1 ARAAANYYNKHVKRY
16 YYRKD
21 AGMRGILKN
30 KPLIIMLIAILL
42 LGILAFVTS
51 ADRSVS
57 WIESTLGS
65 VIQPVQSFA
74 AKASNGIISF
84 VQKVFKTSDADKEL
98 EQLQVRMAQLEQA
111 ADENAKLKAENERLK
126 KLLNYVETLENYE
139 YVTAVVTGNS
149 QGVWFETFTINAGR
163 NKGIEKDMPVV
174 CAEGLV
180 GRVIEV
186 GANWSKATA
195 IIDPSSE
202 VSVMVERTRDIG
214 VVRGSFS
221 ATSDNQLELY
231 FLPSGFDLV
240 PGDKIVTSG
249 MSSIFP
255 KTITVGTVS
264 EVTRRS
270 AEGSQ
275 SNAIIEPAVDFG
287 HLEEVLV
294 LVPKAAE
301 E

>member
-1 ARAAANYYNKHVKRY
+1 
-16 YYRKD
+16 
-21 AGMRGILKN
+21 MRGILKN

-149 QGVWFETFTINAGR
+149 AGVWFETFTINAGR

-174 CAEGLV
+174 CAEGLI

>member
-1 ARAAANYYNKHVKRY
+1 
-16 YYRKD
+16 
-21 AGMRGILKN
+21 MRGILKN

-186 GANWSKATA
+186 GANWSKVTA

-255 KTITVGTVS
+255 KSIVVGTVS

-270 AEGSQ
+270 AEGTQ

>member
-1 ARAAANYYNKHVKRY
+1 
-16 YYRKD
+16 
-21 AGMRGILKN
+21 MRGILKN

-98 EQLQVRMAQLEQA
+98 EQLQVRMDQLEQA

-186 GANWSKATA
+186 GANWSKVTA

>member
-1 ARAAANYYNKHVKRY
+1 
-16 YYRKD
+16 
-21 AGMRGILKN
+21 MRGILKN

-174 CAEGLV
+174 CAEGLI

-231 FLPSGFDLV
+231 FMPSGFDLV

>member
-1 ARAAANYYNKHVKRY
+1 
-16 YYRKD
+16 
-21 AGMRGILKN
+21 MRGILKN

-174 CAEGLV
+174 CAEGLI

-186 GANWSKATA
+186 GANWSKVTA

-231 FLPSGFDLV
+231 FLPSGFDLM

>member
-1 ARAAANYYNKHVKRY
+1 
-16 YYRKD
+16 
-21 AGMRGILKN
+21 MRGILKN

-186 GANWSKATA
+186 GANWSKVTA

-255 KTITVGTVS
+255 KTIRVGTVS

-275 SNAIIEPAVDFG
+275 ANAIIEPAVDFG

>member
-1 ARAAANYYNKHVKRY
+1 MH
-16 YYRKD
+16 
-21 AGMRGILKN
+21 GFFKN
-30 KPLIIMLIAILL
+30 KPLIIMLAAIVL
-42 LGILAFVTS
+42 LGILAFVS
-51 ADRSVS
+51 ASDRSVS
-57 WIESTLGS
+57 WVENALGS
-65 VIQPVQSFA
+65 IIQPVQTFA
-74 AKASNGIISF
+74 AKASDSIIDF
-84 VQKVFKTSDADKEL
+84 FQRVFKTSDADKEL

-111 ADENAKLKAENERLK
+111 EEGNSTLQAENERLK
-126 KLLNYVETLENYE
+126 KLLNYVETLDNYD

-163 NKGIEKDMPVV
+163 NQGIEKDMSVV
-174 CAEGLV
+174 CADGLI
-180 GRVIEV
+180 GRIIEV
-186 GANWSKATA
+186 GANWSKVTA

-214 VVRGSFS
+214 VVRGAFS

-231 FLPSGFDLV
+231 YLPSGYDLV

-255 KTITVGTVS
+255 KSVVVGTVT
-264 EVTRRS
+264 EVTRSS
-270 AEGSQ
+270 AEGTQ
-275 SNAIIEPAVDFG
+275 ANAIIEPAVDFG

-294 LVPKAAE
+294 LVEKTGE

>member
-1 ARAAANYYNKHVKRY
+1 
-16 YYRKD
+16 
-21 AGMRGILKN
+21 MRGILKN

-74 AKASNGIISF
+74 AKASNGVISF

-174 CAEGLV
+174 CAEGLI

-186 GANWSKATA
+186 GANWSKVTA

>member
-1 ARAAANYYNKHVKRY
+1 
-16 YYRKD
+16 
-21 AGMRGILKN
+21 MRGILKN

-174 CAEGLV
+174 CAEGLI

-186 GANWSKATA
+186 GASWSKATA

>member
-1 ARAAANYYNKHVKRY
+1 
-16 YYRKD
+16 
-21 AGMRGILKN
+21 MRGILKN

-186 GANWSKATA
+186 GANWSKVTA

-287 HLEEVLV
+287 LLEEVLV

>member
-1 ARAAANYYNKHVKRY
+1 
-16 YYRKD
+16 
-21 AGMRGILKN
+21 MRGILKN

-163 NKGIEKDMPVV
+163 NKGIKKDMPVV

-186 GANWSKATA
+186 GANWSKVTA

>member
-1 ARAAANYYNKHVKRY
+1 
-16 YYRKD
+16 
-21 AGMRGILKN
+21 MRGILKN

-174 CAEGLV
+174 CAEGLI

-186 GANWSKATA
+186 GANWSKVTA

-202 VSVMVERTRDIG
+202 VSVMVERTREIG

>member
-1 ARAAANYYNKHVKRY
+1 
-16 YYRKD
+16 
-21 AGMRGILKN
+21 MRGILKN

-84 VQKVFKTSDADKEL
+84 VQKVFETSDADKEL

-174 CAEGLV
+174 CAEGLI

-186 GANWSKATA
+186 GANWSKVTA

>member
-1 ARAAANYYNKHVKRY
+1 MH
-16 YYRKD
+16 
-21 AGMRGILKN
+21 GFFKN
-30 KPLIIMLIAILL
+30 KPLIIMLAAIVL
-42 LGILAFVTS
+42 LGILAFVS
-51 ADRSVS
+51 ASDRSVS
-57 WIESTLGS
+57 WAESALGS
-65 VIQPVQSFA
+65 IIQPVQTFA
-74 AKASNGIISF
+74 AKASDSIIDF
-84 VQKVFKTSDADKEL
+84 FQRVFKTSDADKEL

-111 ADENAKLKAENERLK
+111 EEENSTLQAENERLK
-126 KLLNYVETLENYE
+126 KLLNYVETLDNYD

-163 NKGIEKDMPVV
+163 NQGIEKDMSVV
-174 CAEGLV
+174 CADGLI
-180 GRVIEV
+180 GRIIEV
-186 GANWSKATA
+186 GANWSKVTA

-214 VVRGSFS
+214 VVRGAFS

-231 FLPSGFDLV
+231 YLPSGYDLV

-255 KTITVGTVS
+255 KSVVVGTVT
-264 EVTRRS
+264 EVTRSS
-270 AEGSQ
+270 AEGTQ
-275 SNAIIEPAVDFG
+275 ANAIIEPAVDFG

-294 LVPKAAE
+294 LVEKTGE

>member
-1 ARAAANYYNKHVKRY
+1 
-16 YYRKD
+16 
-21 AGMRGILKN
+21 MRGILKN

-42 LGILAFVTS
+42 LGILAFATS

-174 CAEGLV
+174 CAEGLI

-186 GANWSKATA
+186 GANWSKVTA

>member
-1 ARAAANYYNKHVKRY
+1 
-16 YYRKD
+16 
-21 AGMRGILKN
+21 MRGILKN

-111 ADENAKLKAENERLK
+111 ADENAKLKAEYERLK

>member
-1 ARAAANYYNKHVKRY
+1 
-16 YYRKD
+16 
-21 AGMRGILKN
+21 MRGILKN

-186 GANWSKATA
+186 GANWSKVTA

-221 ATSDNQLELY
+221 ATSDNQLDLY

>member
-1 ARAAANYYNKHVKRY
+1 
-16 YYRKD
+16 
-21 AGMRGILKN
+21 MRGILKN

-65 VIQPVQSFA
+65 LIQPVQSFA

>member
-1 ARAAANYYNKHVKRY
+1 
-16 YYRKD
+16 
-21 AGMRGILKN
+21 MRGILKN

-255 KTITVGTVS
+255 ETITVGTVS

>member
-1 ARAAANYYNKHVKRY
+1 
-16 YYRKD
+16 
-21 AGMRGILKN
+21 MRGILKN

-174 CAEGLV
+174 CAEGLI

-287 HLEEVLV
+287 HLEAVLV

>member
-1 ARAAANYYNKHVKRY
+1 
-16 YYRKD
+16 
-21 AGMRGILKN
+21 MRGILKN

-186 GANWSKATA
+186 GANWSKVTA

>member
-1 ARAAANYYNKHVKRY
+1 
-16 YYRKD
+16 
-21 AGMRGILKN
+21 MRGILKN

-149 QGVWFETFTINAGR
+149 QGV
-163 NKGIEKDMPVV
+163 
-174 CAEGLV
+174 
-180 GRVIEV
+180 
-186 GANWSKATA
+186 
-195 IIDPSSE
+195 
-202 VSVMVERTRDIG
+202 
-214 VVRGSFS
+214 
-221 ATSDNQLELY
+221 
-231 FLPSGFDLV
+231 
-240 PGDKIVTSG
+240 
-249 MSSIFP
+249 
-255 KTITVGTVS
+255 
-264 EVTRRS
+264 
-270 AEGSQ
+270 
-275 SNAIIEPAVDFG
+275 
-287 HLEEVLV
+287 
-294 LVPKAAE
+294 
-301 E
+301 

>member
-1 ARAAANYYNKHVKRY
+1 
-16 YYRKD
+16 
-21 AGMRGILKN
+21 MRGILKN

-174 CAEGLV
+174 CAEGLI

-186 GANWSKATA
+186 GANWSKVTA

-231 FLPSGFDLV
+231 LLPSGFDLV

>member
-1 ARAAANYYNKHVKRY
+1 
-16 YYRKD
+16 
-21 AGMRGILKN
+21 MRGILKN

-186 GANWSKATA
+186 GANWSKVTA

-221 ATSDNQLELY
+221 AMSDNQLELY

>member
-1 ARAAANYYNKHVKRY
+1 
-16 YYRKD
+16 
-21 AGMRGILKN
+21 MRGILKN

-98 EQLQVRMAQLEQA
+98 EQLQVRVAQLEQA

-186 GANWSKATA
+186 GANWSKVTA

>member
-1 ARAAANYYNKHVKRY
+1 
-16 YYRKD
+16 
-21 AGMRGILKN
+21 MRGILKN

-84 VQKVFKTSDADKEL
+84 VQKVFKTSDADK
-98 EQLQVRMAQLEQA
+98 QLQVRMAQLEQA

-174 CAEGLV
+174 CAEGLI

>member
-1 ARAAANYYNKHVKRY
+1 
-16 YYRKD
+16 
-21 AGMRGILKN
+21 MRGILKN

-42 LGILAFVTS
+42 LGILAFGTS

-186 GANWSKATA
+186 GANWSKVTA